1 MPQKMSW
8 HSGYSVGNARLDKQ
22 HRKLLALCNKAADC
36 LEDDSAGGREQ
47 FHLIL
52 NDLCIYVEEHF
63 HTEQTLLAR
72 HRYPGLTGHQAEHE
86 EYQAKLVGLLYSA
99 GCGMIDKEDLR
110 RYLSDWWI
118 HHILESDR
126 QYSPI
131 FSSAQV
137 AQ

>member
-1 MPQKMSW
+1 MPQKMNW
-8 HSGYSVGNARLDKQ
+8 HSAYSVGNASLDKQ
-22 HRKLLALCNKAADC
+22 HKKLLSLCNKAADC
-36 LEDDSAGGREQ
+36 LEDDDTKGREQ

-52 NDLCIYVEEHF
+52 NDLCGYVEEHF
-63 HTEQTLLAR
+63 RTEEALLVK

-86 EYQAKLVGLLYSA
+86 VYQAKLVGLLYSA